1 MSRIVRDFATAA
13 GFLRFVAKRD
23 GEPAGSAS
31 MRLGAGIA
39 QLCGAATLP
48 KHRRRGVQSSL
59 LEHRLALAAA
69 HGCAIAVM
77 TTLPGSKSM
86 QNALR
91 AGFALLYSRNVLRRE
106 VG

>member
-1 MSRIVRDFATAA
+1 MQRSRANLW
-13 GFLRFVAKRD
+13 LRVGLA
-23 GEPAGSAS
+23 
-31 MRLGAGIA
+31 
-39 QLCGAATLP
+39 
-48 KHRRRGVQSSL
+48 
-59 LEHRLALAAA
+59 ALAAA